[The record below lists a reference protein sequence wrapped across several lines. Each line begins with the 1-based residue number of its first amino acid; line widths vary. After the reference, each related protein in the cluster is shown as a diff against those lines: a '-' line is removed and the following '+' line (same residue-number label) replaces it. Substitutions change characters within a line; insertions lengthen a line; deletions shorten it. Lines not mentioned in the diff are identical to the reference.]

1 MLLAAAGAGAAA
13 LLGSEAGGVS
23 NYVGAMRT
31 VSGNGGSRGGSKKHD
46 DTLLSA
52 SKVASVEAGLLPIAF
67 PGGGANGNGI
77 HAHRNSQQ
85 LPGLEQRR
93 APAPA
98 SASTQQQQQQPTHPC
113 CPHAPARD
121 SSTIGARHLVR
132 HSSGGQLGGARA
144 ALLVLGLR
152 GRTALLGCCAAALTC
167 CARGAQL
174 AAALLRSGGDKG
186 ALMVPMALQGA
197 LGKGQRLVC
206 ACAWGGEPPAPSGTL
221 LFVWVEHDRAAHSQ
235 PARSVETPW
244 RLYTPQVPSWARQR
258 AAHLSLLPAATP
270 FGASARWQHSC
281 APWGP

>member
-1 MLLAAAGAGAAA
+1 MSANLLPSRPAVLGLSGGVLVATAALSLLGLLFQSAASSVPTMLLAAAGAGAAA

-206 ACAWGGEPPAPSGTL
+206 ACAWGGGATSAEWDPT
-221 LFVWVEHDRAAHSQ
+221 F
-235 PARSVETPW
+235 
-244 RLYTPQVPSWARQR
+244 RL
-258 AAHLSLLPAATP
+258 
-270 FGASARWQHSC
+270 G
-281 APWGP
+281 